1 MNFEGVC
8 TFPTFFRT
16 CLRVG
21 SKLSLGTSRTRVSV
35 TQIKMFAHQAYSSAP
50 APRVLLEGM
59 GSSRGIMRPLLAAG
73 ENPKLA
79 GRALAVY
86 PARAATPTAADGF
99 INLFAVVVYGTEEYP
114 APKTEGAVALLLVL
128 LVLIYTDGA
137 LPLRQTLLVRRPLR
151 YWWARSRGV

>member
-1 MNFEGVC
+1 VYFSDVFPNLFASWERTQPRDQQNTGECDTNKDVRTPSLLLRPGTEGA
-8 TFPTFFRT
+8 
-16 CLRVG
+16 
-21 SKLSLGTSRTRVSV
+21 LGGDGL
-35 TQIKMFAHQAYSSAP
+35 FARNHYALASS
-50 APRVLLEGM
+50 
-59 GSSRGIMRPLLAAG
+59 
-73 ENPKLA
+73 

-151 YWWARSRGV
+151 YLWARSRGV